1 MEFTHTKK
9 GSTGSYGSAGGSY
22 GSAGGSYGNTLGAAL
37 LERHISPSPE
47 APSGLAHHL
56 ETEFKE
62 AATALAVI
70 IREKLNVR
78 TCFEVSARD

>member
-1 MEFTHTKK
+1 
-9 GSTGSYGSAGGSY
+9 
-22 GSAGGSYGNTLGAAL
+22 LGAAL
-37 LERHISPSPE
+37 LERHISPSPD

-78 TCFEVSARD
+78 TCFEVRGGGEERRRGGGRWERRRGRRKGEGKLPPPSR